1 VIADRWCILTAMFT
15 LGAFAVVADEQ
26 GRVLL
31 CLRRD
36 RPVWNLPGGGVQPG
50 EMPDEAAVRET
61 REETGLVVRIER
73 LTGVYGKTDRDD
85 LVFVF
90 RATAVGGSLQITDE
104 AERCEFFAVA
114 EIPQD
119 TLVTHR
125 ERIHDAMAGH
135 ADTIMRRHSPPHG
148 S

>member
-1 VIADRWCILTAMFT
+1 MFT
-15 LGAFAVVADEQ
+15 LGAFAVIADEQ

-31 CLRRD
+31 CRRRD

-50 EMPDEAAVRET
+50 EMPDEAAIRET
-61 REETGLVVRIER
+61 REETGLEIRIDR
-73 LTGVYGKTDRDD
+73 LTGVYGKTNRDD

-90 RATAVGGSLQITDE
+90 RATVIGGQLQTTDE

-114 EIPQD
+114 AMPDD

-125 ERIHDAMAGH
+125 ERIQDAMAGQS
-135 ADTIMRRHSPPHG
+135 DVIMRRHSSPAIV
-148 S
+148 